1 MAKEKSGKDT
11 GNNGMNK
18 AQNLMERMLKNSKI
32 ESVERLLDS
41 QILNEKPSAQTRVKL
56 INVALSG
63 KIDGGVPGSGGCT
76 LICGPSRHYKSSYGL
91 IAVKG
96 FLDTHPD
103 GICIYYNNEF
113 GIKKTYFENA
123 GIDMNRIIHKP
134 VENLEIFKFDIVSLL
149 EELTI
154 DDKVV
159 IFYDSFG
166 GAASKKE
173 LQDTLDEKSSAD
185 FTRSKTIKS
194 IMRMIT
200 PYLYMKNIPFIGIA
214 HTYVDMNSYGGSKQ
228 IVGGGT
234 GLYYNPDAIW
244 IVGKSQVKE
253 GEEKVGSTFTINI
266 EKSRFVKE
274 GSKIPIVVRWDSG
287 IANYSGFS
295 ELAKEFGIVSDGRRG
310 KSFTLQYTK
319 IDGTVID
326 TLLKRNDEDET
337 FWETVLKETDLA
349 YRIEQYYSIP
359 SPKSISDINKEND
372 EETDD

>member
-1 MAKEKSGKDT
+1 MAKEKQT
-11 GNNGMNK
+11 NNLNK
-18 AQNLMERMLKNSKI
+18 ASALMERMLKNSKI
-32 ESVERLLDS
+32 EGVERLIDS
-41 QILNEKPSAQTRVKL
+41 EILNEKPPAQTRVKL

-96 FLDTHPD
+96 FLDANPD
-103 GICIYYNNEF
+103 GICLYYNNEF
-113 GIKKTYFENA
+113 GIKKPYFENA
-123 GIDMNRIIHKP
+123 GIDMTRIIHLP
-134 VENLEIFKFDIVSLL
+134 VENLEKFKFDIVSRL
-149 EELTI
+149 EDLTI
-154 DDKVV
+154 EDKVI

-173 LQDTLDEKSSAD
+173 LQDAIDEKSSAD

-214 HTYVDMNSYGGSKQ
+214 HTYVDMNSYGGTKQ

-234 GLYYNPDAIW
+234 GMYYNPDAIW

-287 IANYSGFS
+287 IANYSGFA
-295 ELAKEFGIVSDGRRG
+295 ELAKEFGIVTDGRRG

-319 IDGTVID
+319 LDGTVID

-349 YRIEQYYSIP
+349 YRIEKYYSIP
-359 SPKSISDINKEND
+359 TPKTISDNIKET
-372 EETDD
+372 EEVEDLED

>member
-1 MAKEKSGKDT
+1 MAKNGKENGT
-11 GNNGMNK
+11 NSGMNK
-18 AQNLMERMLKNSKI
+18 AQNLMDKLLKNSKI

-91 IAVKG
+91 IAIKG
-96 FLDTHPD
+96 LLDAYPD
-103 GICIYYNNEF
+103 GVCLYYNNEF
-113 GIKKTYFENA
+113 GIKKPYFENA
-123 GIDMNRIIHKP
+123 GIDMNRVIHCP
-134 VENLEIFKFDIVSLL
+134 VENLEKFKFDIVAQL
-149 EELTI
+149 EELTV
-154 DDKVV
+154 DDKVI
-159 IFYDSFG
+159 IFFDSFG

-173 LQDTLDEKSSAD
+173 LSDAIEEKSSAD
-185 FTRSKTIKS
+185 YTRSKTIKG

-287 IANYSGFS
+287 IANYSGFA
-295 ELAKEFGIVSDGRRG
+295 ELAKEFGIVQDGRRG

-319 IDGTVID
+319 IDGTTID
-326 TLLKRNDEDET
+326 TLLKRNDEDEV

-349 YRIEQYYSIP
+349 YKIEKYYSIP
-359 SPKSISDINKEND
+359 TPKPISDTNDDIEDD
-372 EETDD
+372 EE